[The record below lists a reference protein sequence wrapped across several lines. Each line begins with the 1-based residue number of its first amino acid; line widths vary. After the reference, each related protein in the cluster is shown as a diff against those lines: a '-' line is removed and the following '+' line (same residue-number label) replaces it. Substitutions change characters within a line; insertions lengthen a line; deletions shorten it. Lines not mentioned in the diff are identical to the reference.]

1 MSESLSNS
9 NDFIFF
15 GCWNNINCSKKEK
28 ILNRNVVLALLKK
41 LYSDR
46 PIILA
51 GDNWYSHNKKKK
63 KILKTLSQELIKR
76 KSNLSLIIKKNTKTY
91 SSSIDSLS
99 IDSNVKFYPLY
110 VLETGYRKLF
120 EISKNIDIILGNHDI
135 NSKNLDNFY
144 DLNKCNQLGC
154 MIKVQNDIIRKILS
168 GDTINKQIN
177 DTQPIKNIYH
187 YNDIHLYVCK
197 PEIIQKKTGIYF
209 LYLNTNI
216 FEAKNVESINEYR
229 ELVSEKLESI
239 DNKIKL
245 LFIVAHHPF
254 FGLKKKK
261 GKVSIK
267 NISDLYFKKKVDQI
281 KVNAINDFLHIFN
294 KYKSIY
300 LCADIHNFQL
310 CKLSSNICMIIC
322 GTGGASKDKTNPYV
336 DNPDPIPLSSNLKD
350 DIKVTDMY
358 VHDSYGFSKI
368 NYSDSGNKVKIEY
381 YKIINTDIKY
391 YKFTY
396 ILTYTNKSW
405 NIFRKT
411 HSIKTAFIPNKIDFD
426 TSQHC
431 SKIRAENDD
440 QINELIAT
448 VNDEKCGKKIKD

>member
-1 MSESLSNS
+1 MSSSSSLSNS
-9 NDFIFF
+9 NSFIFF
-15 GCWNNINCSKKEK
+15 GCWNNINCSKKDK

-41 LYSDR
+41 LYLNQ

-51 GDNWYSHNKKKK
+51 GDNWYSHKKKK
-63 KILKTLSQELIKR
+63 QILSKIRSEELIK
-76 KSNLSLIIKKNTKTY
+76 KTY
-91 SSSIDSLS
+91 KKSYLSSTIE
-99 IDSNVKFYPLY
+99 SNVKFYPLH

-120 EISKNIDIILGNHDI
+120 EISKNINIVLGNHDI
-135 NSKNLDNFY
+135 NPENLDNFY
-144 DLNKCNQLGC
+144 DSNQCHQLGC
-154 MIKVQNDIIRKILS
+154 MVKVQNNIIKKILS
-168 GDTINKQIN
+168 DDIIDKQIK
-177 DTQPIKNIYH
+177 DTQEIKNIYH
-187 YNDIHLYVCK
+187 YYNNKIHLYVCE
-197 PEIIQKKTGIYF
+197 PEIIQKNEGIYF

-216 FEAKNVESINEYR
+216 FEAKNVKAINKYR

-239 DNKIKL
+239 QHKIKL

-261 GKVSIK
+261 EKLSIK
-267 NISDLYFKKKVDQI
+267 NVSDLYFKKKVDQI
-281 KVNAINDFLHIFN
+281 KVNAINDFLYIFN

-322 GTGGASKDKTNPYV
+322 GTGGASKDKIDPYV
-336 DNPDPIPLSSNLKD
+336 DNPDPIKLSSNLND
-350 DIKVTDMY
+350 DFKVTDMY

-368 NYSDSGNKVKIEY
+368 NYSDSGNIVKIEY

-396 ILTYTNKSW
+396 ILKYKNGSW

-411 HSIKTAFIPNKIDFD
+411 HSINTEIIPNKIDFD

-448 VNDEKCGKKIKD
+448 VNDTKCGKKSKD

>member
-1 MSESLSNS
+1 M
-9 NDFIFF
+9 
-15 GCWNNINCSKKEK
+15 
-28 ILNRNVVLALLKK
+28 
-41 LYSDR
+41 
-46 PIILA
+46 
-51 GDNWYSHNKKKK
+51 
-63 KILKTLSQELIKR
+63 
-76 KSNLSLIIKKNTKTY
+76 
-91 SSSIDSLS
+91 
-99 IDSNVKFYPLY
+99 
-110 VLETGYRKLF
+110 
-120 EISKNIDIILGNHDI
+120 
-135 NSKNLDNFY
+135 DNFY
-144 DLNKCNQLGC
+144 DLNKCDQLGC

>member
-1 MSESLSNS
+1 MSSSSSLSNS
-9 NDFIFF
+9 NSFIFF
-15 GCWNNINCSKKEK
+15 GCWNNINCSKKNK
-28 ILNRNVVLALLKK
+28 ILNRNVVFALLKK
-41 LYSDR
+41 LYLNQ

-51 GDNWYSHNKKKK
+51 GDNWYSHKKKK
-63 KILKTLSQELIKR
+63 QILSKIHSEELIK
-76 KSNLSLIIKKNTKTY
+76 KTY
-91 SSSIDSLS
+91 KKSYLSSTIE
-99 IDSNVKFYPLY
+99 SNVKFYPLY

-120 EISKNIDIILGNHDI
+120 EISKNINIVLGNHDI
-135 NSKNLDNFY
+135 NPENLDNFY
-144 DLNKCNQLGC
+144 DSNQCHQLGC
-154 MIKVQNDIIRKILS
+154 MVKVQNNIIKKILS
-168 GDTINKQIN
+168 DDIIDKQIN
-177 DTQPIKNIYH
+177 DTQEIKNIYH
-187 YNDIHLYVCK
+187 YNNNNIHLYVCE
-197 PEIIQKKTGIYF
+197 PEIIQKNEGIYF

-216 FEAKNVESINEYR
+216 FEAKNVKSINKYR

-239 DNKIKL
+239 QNKIKL

-261 GKVSIK
+261 EKLSIK
-267 NISDLYFKKKVDQI
+267 NVSDLYFKKKVDQI
-281 KVNAINDFLHIFN
+281 KVNAINDFLYIFN

-322 GTGGASKDKTNPYV
+322 GTGGASKDKIDPYV
-336 DNPDPIPLSSNLKD
+336 DNPDPIKLSSNLND

-368 NYSDSGNKVKIEY
+368 NYSDSGNIVKIEY

-396 ILTYTNKSW
+396 ILKYKNKSW

-411 HSIKTAFIPNKIDFD
+411 HSINTEIIQNKIDFD

-448 VNDEKCGKKIKD
+448 VNDTKCGKKSKD

>member
-144 DLNKCNQLGC
+144 DLNKCDQLGC

-261 GKVSIK
+261 EKFQLKIFQ
-267 NISDLYFKKKVDQI
+267 IYILKKKLIRLKLMQLMIFYIFLINIKAFTYVQI
-281 KVNAINDFLHIFN
+281 FIIFN
-294 KYKSIY
+294 YVNY
-300 LCADIHNFQL
+300 LQ
-310 CKLSSNICMIIC
+310 
-322 GTGGASKDKTNPYV
+322 
-336 DNPDPIPLSSNLKD
+336 
-350 DIKVTDMY
+350 
-358 VHDSYGFSKI
+358 
-368 NYSDSGNKVKIEY
+368 
-381 YKIINTDIKY
+381 
-391 YKFTY
+391 
-396 ILTYTNKSW
+396 
-405 NIFRKT
+405 IF
-411 HSIKTAFIPNKIDFD
+411 
-426 TSQHC
+426 
-431 SKIRAENDD
+431 
-440 QINELIAT
+440 
-448 VNDEKCGKKIKD
+448 V